1 MDALFQRTT
10 MDRMPTRDLASL
22 SYRYGVA
29 VCVDGIITKLI
40 RPRYPPVYVSG

>member
-10 MDRMPTRDLASL
+10 MDRMPTSDLASL

-29 VCVDGIITKLI
+29 VLI
-40 RPRYPPVYVSG
+40 RPRYPPYQGNESLEL